1 MVIPARVCVED
12 GGVNEVAAADWRGKC
27 CHISALTPAKAG
39 YSLCRKSFGE
49 RVFEKVGLFVE

>member
-1 MVIPARVCVED
+1 MMIPARACVED

-49 RVFEKVGLFVE
+49 PVFEKVGLFVE